1 MLDVWIINGLVNLLI
16 FLHSAGFNYA
26 AWLCRKLQYTHSK
39 RATGGEECVLVCN
52 LACVPRVKDVYW
64 AFSAPPH
71 WLLTSRGE
79 QLRGQKQT
87 KAPPAVSI
95 CQRLTIHLLGARQ
108 TFCPPDCR
116 TALLS
121 VSPVWSH
128 SWRDAGGDR
137 DIFCSDTSWMS
148 RSAVDSCRSLRSQ
161 DGSGSTCCE
170 AGQPRDPHRCGRPGL
185 LLHRDGR
192 VIKKGPFIAPHPPKH

>member
-1 MLDVWIINGLVNLLI
+1 MVKSVYLCVILHACQESKMYIGLFLL
-16 FLHSAGFNYA
+16 L
-26 AWLCRKLQYTHSK
+26 L
-39 RATGGEECVLVCN
+39 
-52 LACVPRVKDVYW
+52 
-64 AFSAPPH
+64 H

-128 SWRDAGGDR
+128 SWRDAGGDH

-148 RSAVDSCRSLRSQ
+148 RSAIDSCRSLRSQ